1 MLFESNQ
8 MDEYVASFLVF
19 TGPLLRILSF
29 WNMTLRCSACGPY
42 LTMQYHIS
50 EDLNH

>member
-8 MDEYVASFLVF
+8 MDEYFASFLVF

-29 WNMTLRCSACGPY
+29 WNMMLHYSACGPY
-42 LTMQYHIS
+42 LAMQYHIS